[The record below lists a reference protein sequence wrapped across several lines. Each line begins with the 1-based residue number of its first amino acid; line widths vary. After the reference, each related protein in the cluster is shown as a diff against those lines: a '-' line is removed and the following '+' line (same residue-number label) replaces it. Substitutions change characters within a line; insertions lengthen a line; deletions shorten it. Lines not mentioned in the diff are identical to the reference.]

1 MERKQARTLA
11 RLATKGEAQ
20 IRAEKLN
27 QFKAEK
33 RDFLSLSLIKRLKYF
48 YKNIPTKKAR
58 RIFWALIVPMIP
70 MLIFYTV
77 INIFKLD
84 IAWSWSKQIFHTIR
98 K

>member
-1 MERKQARTLA
+1 MERKQARKLA
-11 RLATKGEAQ
+11 RLATQGEAQ
-20 IRAEKLN
+20 IRAEKVN

-33 RDFLSLSLIKRLKYF
+33 RDFLSLSLIKRLNYF
-48 YKNIPTKKAR
+48 YENIPTKKAR

-84 IAWSWSKQIFHTIR
+84 IAWSWSKQIFHTI
-98 K
+98 KK